1 MGRAIYR
8 KLGNEE
14 ALKKYGRSSFVFVG
28 GTRLIQEHIPESND
42 APDQEQVETDENN
55 NPSSGKK
62 IRSTKICCQ
71 FVARSGCIRMHF
83 PPLEE
88 TMPIR
93 RKTPLNT
100 EDPISSQFS
109 ALTPERN
116 RTSI

>member
-62 IRSTKICCQ
+62 FGALKS
-71 FVARSGCIRMHF
+71 VASLLPAKGAFGCISLRLKR
-83 PPLEE
+83 PCRYDEKPL
-88 TMPIR
+88 
-93 RKTPLNT
+93 
-100 EDPISSQFS
+100 
-109 ALTPERN
+109 
-116 RTSI
+116 